1 MDGMT
6 EATLAFIAKV
16 LEFVG
21 AEPSVFPALLLS
33 MLGTEGVKQFLLPAI
48 ATHRSRVDRV
58 RLMLRLIAFIF
69 GLMATLIL
77 WEGSIR
83 YGLVWGLV
91 VGFGSPLCY
100 QVLVG
105 WGSSKGHGW
114 AKRLQ
119 AQDAI
124 LRRHAPAPDEPA
136 EEGTILGA
144 ARRKG

>member
-1 MDGMT
+1 MEWTD
-6 EATLAFIAKV
+6 ATLAFIGKV

-33 MLGTEGVKQFLLPAI
+33 MLATEGVKQFLLPKV
-48 ATHRSRVDRV
+48 ATHRSKVARV
-58 RLMLRLIAFIF
+58 RLALRATAFVFGLIA
-69 GLMATLIL
+69 TLLL
-77 WEGSIR
+77 WEGSLR

-91 VGFGSPLCY
+91 VGFGSPLAY
-100 QVLVG
+100 QAIVG
-105 WGSSKGHGW
+105 WGLEKGYGW

-124 LRRHAPAPDEPA
+124 LRKHPVAPDEPA

-144 ARRKG
+144 ARRQG

>member
-1 MDGMT
+1 MT
-6 EATLAFIAKV
+6 QATLDFIGQV
-16 LEFVG
+16 LRFVG

-33 MLGTEGVKQFLLPAI
+33 MLGTEGVKQFLLPKV
-48 ATHRSRVDRV
+48 ATHRSRVGRV
-58 RLMLRLIAFIF
+58 RLALRITAFTLGLIA
-69 GLMATLIL
+69 TLLL
-77 WEGSIR
+77 WEGPIR

-91 VGFGSPLCY
+91 VGFGSPLAY
-100 QVLVG
+100 QAIVG
-105 WGSSKGHGW
+105 WGLDKGYGW

-124 LRRHAPAPDEPA
+124 LRKHAPPPDEPA